1 MVGFTPR
8 IWTGLTAVL
17 AGAALAGPAAVAGPV
32 AIGTPMPLASGEG
45 GEGGEGGGEGSG
57 KAIYLLE
64 SKDTKQ
70 YAYDAKAEVDG
81 YINLVRDSYGAAAAN
96 AKTMRGAIEAFLKAP
111 SEATLGAARGAWVKA
126 RPSYLV
132 TEAFRFYDGP
142 IEAVEG
148 RINAWPLNEAFIDY
162 VQGDPKAG
170 IINDPA
176 KPVTLAAINKLDQ
189 AKDEADVTTGWHAI
203 EFLLWGLDFSTTGPG
218 NRPYTDYLP
227 GKDNNDRRRAYLKIV
242 TEQLVS
248 DLDSLAG
255 AWDPAGKGSYA
266 AKLIDMAQREVI
278 GRALNGMA
286 ILAGH
291 EFASERMAVAL
302 DSGDQEDEHSCF
314 SDTTN
319 QDFIYDFRGIKAVW
333 TGQGPVRAYPGLGA
347 LVAKRDP
354 KLRTEIDALLAN
366 TEARIAALDA
376 PWDQVLASPPGSPA
390 RKEAEAAI
398 RALQALGDG
407 LRRAGV
413 ALGVLV
419 QIPGR
424 GD

>member
-1 MVGFTPR
+1 MAGFTPR
-8 IWTGLTAVL
+8 IWTGLTAAF
-17 AGAALAGPAAVAGPV
+17 AGAALSSHAAAVAPETSV
-32 AIGTPMPLASGEG
+32 QVVTFAASG

-57 KAIYLLE
+57 TTIYLLE
-64 SKDTKQ
+64 SKDPKQ
-70 YAYDAKAEVDG
+70 FDYDAKAEIDG
-81 YINLVRDSYGAAAAN
+81 YIALVRDSYASAAAD
-96 AKTMRGAIEAFLKAP
+96 AKTMRAAIQAFLAKP
-111 SEATLGAARGAWVKA
+111 STDSLAAARAAWVKA

-148 RINAWPLNEAFIDY
+148 RLNAWPMNEAYVDY
-162 VQGDPKAG
+162 VKGDPKAG
-170 IINDPA
+170 LINDPA
-176 KPVTLAAINKLDQ
+176 KPVTLATINTLDQ
-189 AKDEADVTTGWHAI
+189 SKDEADVTTGWHAI
-203 EFLLWGLDFSTTGPG
+203 EFLLWGQDFSATGPG
-218 NRPYTDYLP
+218 NRPYTDYVP
-227 GKDNNDRRRAYLKIV
+227 GAGNNDRRRAYLTLV
-242 TEQLVS
+242 TDQLVA
-248 DLDSLAG
+248 DLDGLTK
-255 AWDPAGKGSYA
+255 AWDPAAKDSYA
-266 AKLIDMAQREVI
+266 AKLKGMAPREVL

-291 EFASERMAVAL
+291 EFMSERMSVAL

-314 SDTTN
+314 SDTTH
-319 QDFIYDFRGIKAVW
+319 QDFIYDLKGIKAVW
-333 TGQGPVRAYPGLGA
+333 TGQGPSRAHAGLGG
-347 LVAKRDP
+347 LVGRRDP
-354 KLRTEIDALLAN
+354 KLRTEIDALFAN

-398 RALQALGDG
+398 RALQALGDA
-407 LRRAGV
+407 LKRAGV